1 MQASVFSAG
10 STSTSGDGKRSARR
24 ARIRAFN
31 DDLAK
36 ATGADRRGVAL
47 LACECGGE
55 GCSESLSVGY
65 ADYDAV
71 RNHAGAGRFFV
82 VVDHENG
89 QRVLVENAHFA
100 LIEVGLDSEALSN
113 GGDGYAAGA
122 GPVRRVLVVD
132 DDAATRMICAI
143 NLKAEGFSVIEAS
156 DGSEAL
162 ELARSECPDLI
173 VTDVDMP
180 RRDGFELAEALR
192 RDERTREIPLI
203 FMSGQADETHR
214 ARALELGAIAF
225 LAKPFDSETLATT
238 ALGALA

>member
-1 MQASVFSAG
+1 MQERGGFS
-10 STSTSGDGKRSARR
+10 SWWTTRTVSA
-24 ARIRAFN
+24 
-31 DDLAK
+31 
-36 ATGADRRGVAL
+36 
-47 LACECGGE
+47 
-55 GCSESLSVGY
+55 CS
-65 ADYDAV
+65 
-71 RNHAGAGRFFV
+71 F
-82 VVDHENG
+82 
-89 QRVLVENAHFA
+89 ENAHFA

-132 DDAATRMICAI
+132 DDVAIRMICAI